1 MAEYLSEVDIQTYYM
16 RARDTGTAGWV
27 YWLTVSPF
35 ATPTSIMT
43 MPNYTGVLSSTMVV
57 YNYRTSIDAANGFI
71 TITGGT
77 PDTFGN
83 GWARAPIVVAL
94 NFIPAFNISTDILVF
109 SGSAVRV
116 V

>member
-1 MAEYLSEVDIQTYYM
+1 M

-27 YWLTVSPF
+27 YWLTVSP
-35 ATPTSIMT
+35 AASPASITT

-57 YNYRTSIDAANGFI
+57 YSYRTSIDTANGFI
-71 TITGGT
+71 FITGGT
-77 PDTFGN
+77 ADTFGN
-83 GWARAPIVVAL
+83 GWTRAPITVAL
-94 NFIPAFNISTDILVF
+94 NFIPSFNISTDILVF